1 MVRRAGPVCPAA
13 GMHRKPHNRLARSDR
28 VGRGLAPAAG
38 MSLPGCT
45 GFQWYHI
52 PNWELAYFPEIKPAA
67 LFGEKLNFVPKTI
80 GNDKI
85 T

>member
-1 MVRRAGPVCPAA
+1 
-13 GMHRKPHNRLARSDR
+13 MHRPIWLKPIGSDR

-38 MSLPGCT
+38 MGLPGCT

-52 PNWELAYFPEIKPAA
+52 PSWELAYFPEIKPAA